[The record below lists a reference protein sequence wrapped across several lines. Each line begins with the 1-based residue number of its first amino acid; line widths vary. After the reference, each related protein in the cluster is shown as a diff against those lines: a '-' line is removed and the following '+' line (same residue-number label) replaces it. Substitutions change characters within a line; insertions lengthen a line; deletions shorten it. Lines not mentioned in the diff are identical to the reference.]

1 VPARPPGS
9 QGTGHQA
16 VVNGLSFRAPAF
28 IENFPT
34 SGIMRT
40 SSRAENIALDFANA
54 APSVVKSI
62 RQRDLLNTWLRLY
75 ARQQIAPA
83 IWEYQPA
90 RLEEELSDLIYYTVE
105 FSTPTPRL
113 IIQSEGTR
121 ISRAYGHTGKGVL
134 LDDYVGPRLA
144 PFVMPIYHECVA
156 RGLPVYSIANVEDI
170 YGRIVAYER
179 LLLPFQTDGKV
190 CHVIASIKTFCEDGG
205 FEIKNLMR
213 GNDALPR
220 PKLRAVIDRELFHR
234 APARIEP
241 AETVEFSDQPGPG
254 ITAETIE
261 LN

>member
-1 VPARPPGS
+1 
-9 QGTGHQA
+9 
-16 VVNGLSFRAPAF
+16 
-28 IENFPT
+28 
-34 SGIMRT
+34 MRGGFYVG
-40 SSRAENIALDFANA
+40 NIVLDFASA

-75 ARQQIAPA
+75 ARHEVAPA

-113 IIQSEGTR
+113 TIQSEGTR

-144 PFVMPIYHECVA
+144 PFVMPIYHECLA
-156 RGLPVYSIANVEDI
+156 RALPVYRVAEVEDMS
-170 YGRIVAYER
+170 GRIVAYER
-179 LLLPFQTDGKV
+179 LLLPFMTDLKV
-190 CHVIASIKTFCEDGG
+190 SHIIASIKTFCEDGG

-220 PKLRAVIDRELFHR
+220 PRLRTVIDRELFHR
-234 APARIEP
+234 ARQSATQPLHL
-241 AETVEFSDQPGPG
+241 AEYFPRTDAVDRYC
-254 ITAETIE
+254 
-261 LN
+261 